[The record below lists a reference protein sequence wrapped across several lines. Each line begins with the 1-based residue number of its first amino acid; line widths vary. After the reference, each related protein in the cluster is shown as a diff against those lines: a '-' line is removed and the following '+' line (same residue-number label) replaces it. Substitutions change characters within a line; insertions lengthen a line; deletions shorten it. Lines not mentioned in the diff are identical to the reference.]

1 MAERAAMALRHG
13 AHVVRLPPSALQPP
27 HAAANVRRR
36 PAAQFRSELFS
47 LQLYPL
53 DLTVPD
59 GATTMPRA
67 FGPPW
72 LPWPPKPETH
82 HARHARLANAARAA
96 LAGDPDRTRI
106 LRTTVFVSKKQ
117 VHKHAVVRNRCRTR
131 LIATLRDVVRDPDVP
146 VCDRTCAA
154 AHAVFLYLFHANASL
169 YACPRADI
177 DAALHRALT
186 AVATACMP
194 RARA

>member
-1 MAERAAMALRHG
+1 MAERMATALRRG

-27 HAAANVRRR
+27 NAAAHVRRR
-36 PAAQFRSELFS
+36 PAAQFRSELFT

-53 DLTVPD
+53 HLAVPD
-59 GATTMPRA
+59 DATTMPRA

-82 HARHARLANAARAA
+82 HARHVRLADAARAA

-117 VHKHAVVRNRCRTR
+117 VHKHAVVRNQCRTR
-131 LIATLRDVVRDPDVP
+131 LVATLRDVVRDPAVP
-146 VCDRTCAA
+146 VCD
-154 AHAVFLYLFHANASL
+154 VFLYLFHANAAL
-169 YACPRADI
+169 YACPRTDL
-177 DAALHRALT
+177 DATLRRALA
-186 AVATACMP
+186 AVASACTP
-194 RARA
+194 RAAAA